1 MAANPLSMTIKQAA
15 ALGAMLDTE
24 QYRNGAGA
32 VFAPNN
38 VKTVKDMVFTGW
50 VTDVYD
56 LPGDGVTFR
65 VTNEGRLAHAL
76 FLNANGIK

>member
-1 MAANPLSMTIKQAA
+1 MTVNPLSMTIRQAA
-15 ALGAMLDTE
+15 APGAMLDPE
-24 QYRNGAGA
+24 QCKDETGA

-56 LPGDGVTFR
+56 LPGSGVTFR
-65 VTNEGRLAHAL
+65 VTNEGRLAHAT
-76 FLNANGIK
+76 FLNALGVK